1 MDTSPQAISSATF
14 RVVKKGYDPDE
25 VRAYLAEVSTA
36 VDAAQTHATQMEG
49 RARQAVARAQELMAA
64 QRSAESSAHSDD
76 AETISRTLLLAQR
89 TADTTV
95 AEAKAEA
102 DGLTHNARSEAD
114 RLVADARSA
123 ANTMIEEAKADARR
137 AGEGERVRVESEVQQ
152 LLARLEFLRDDV
164 AQLESFTAVS
174 RDRLLETSV
183 NLRDVAERPVGGL
196 GELRR
201 PALSAAADQSAATP
215 LPFDLEPAGGND
227 LPPIR
232 PATVNEQ
239 PPAPASTLATPSH
252 GTVQPRQS
260 TPASTRARRQ
270 ARVGRPER
278 RPVRRRHHRRGAGD
292 RPRDPPPDDEV
303 HRRRA
308 LVAPTAPLAVRR
320 AHFVRNCRAKV
331 GKPARAGGGSIE
343 PTALTRPSPPSLRKN
358 GPAACGGDPN

>member
-14 RVVKKGYDPDE
+14 RMVKKGYDPDE
-25 VRAYLAEVSTA
+25 VRAYLAETSKA
-36 VDAAQTHATQMEG
+36 VEAAQAHATQMEG

-64 QRSAESSAHSDD
+64 QRTAEGAAHHDD
-76 AETISRTLLLAQR
+76 AENISRTLLLAQR

-102 DGLTHNARSEAD
+102 EGTTRNARNEAD
-114 RLVADARSA
+114 RLIADARSA

-137 AGEGERVRVESEVQQ
+137 AGEGERVKVESEVQQ

-183 NLRDVAERPVGGL
+183 TLRDVAERPVGGL

-201 PALSAAADQSAATP
+201 PVLSAAADQPGATQLP
-215 LPFDLEPAGGND
+215 LDVDMAREAPVGND

-239 PPAPASTLATPSH
+239 PPAPTSTTSTPSH
-252 GTVQPRQS
+252 GTSQPKPS
-260 TPASTRARRQ
+260 PSGGTGSPAP
-270 ARVGRPER
+270 G
-278 RPVRRRHHRRGAGD
+278 GAAT
-292 RPRDPPPDDEV
+292 ES
-303 HRRRA
+303 
-308 LVAPTAPLAVRR
+308 VAPSADLFGEDITAEV
-320 AHFVRNCRAKV
+320 
-331 GKPARAGGGSIE
+331 PAITNDAPPR
-343 PTALTRPSPPSLRKN
+343 PTMKFIDEEL
-358 GPAACGGDPN
+358 

>member
-1 MDTSPQAISSATF
+1 M
-14 RVVKKGYDPDE
+14 VKKGYDPDE
-25 VRAYLAEVSTA
+25 VRAYLAETSKA
-36 VDAAQTHATQMEG
+36 VEAAQAHATQMEG

-64 QRSAESSAHSDD
+64 QRSSESAAHHDD

-102 DGLTHNARSEAD
+102 EGTTRDARKEAD
-114 RLVADARSA
+114 RLIADARSA

-174 RDRLLETSV
+174 RDRLLETSA

-201 PALSAAADQSAATP
+201 PVLSAAADQPGATP
-215 LPFDLEPAGGND
+215 LPLDVGPPVGND

-232 PATVNEQ
+232 PASVHEQ
-239 PPAPASTLATPSH
+239 APAPASTTSTPSH
-252 GTVQPRQS
+252 GTAQPKPS
-260 TPASTRARRQ
+260 SSGPSSPSSPSSAAASDAKPESVAPSADLFGDDITAEVPAIGNEAPAR
-270 ARVGRPER
+270 PTMKFI
-278 RPVRRRHHRRGAGD
+278 
-292 RPRDPPPDDEV
+292 DDE
-303 HRRRA
+303 
-308 LVAPTAPLAVRR
+308 L
-320 AHFVRNCRAKV
+320 
-331 GKPARAGGGSIE
+331 S
-343 PTALTRPSPPSLRKN
+343 
-358 GPAACGGDPN
+358 